1 MNYWRKVLSPS
12 ETQLNLTR
20 VWKVSLVWV
29 WHFPGSM
36 GLLHALCAVLWW
48 NTCCSLLFGLLAHKG
63 HFRTALPL
71 TSSFAVCSCGLQPL
85 HPHGS
90 ARRASGGMG
99 YGRDCS
105 SALGWWTEG
114 SSVTRGWILEESC
127 VSAGS
132 DGSVLP
138 SSVSCFAHISVPWLL
153 TSLAFWPAE
162 TVAHRASSVQE
173 KCVEGWHV
181 CLSDKMPP
189 LYGSKLFLPIIVL
202 GSYYVSY
209 LKLYYNVAYKVKV
222 CCCNN
227 SVTISC
233 LCLWKK

>member
-1 MNYWRKVLSPS
+1 MLSPS
-12 ETQLNLTR
+12 KPLWGWVVFR
-20 VWKVSLVWV
+20 KVSLVWV
-29 WHFPGSM
+29 WHFPGST

-105 SALGWWTEG
+105 SALGWWTES

-138 SSVSCFAHISVPWLL
+138 SSMSCFAHISVPWLL

-162 TVAHRASSVQE
+162 TVAHRE
-173 KCVEGWHV
+173 PH
-181 CLSDKMPP
+181 
-189 LYGSKLFLPIIVL
+189 LYGR
-202 GSYYVSY
+202 
-209 LKLYYNVAYKVKV
+209 NVWKGDTCA
-222 CCCNN
+222 
-227 SVTISC
+227 SVIKCRRFMGASC
-233 LCLWKK
+233 FCR